1 MIGYGRKTNLFLYKK
16 SFKITKMKKK
26 HLENLINV
34 VLKSLTNEIKIGYF
48 KEKYSEPHRYYHTWE
63 HILYMV
69 DKAEKYGYLYN
80 NVILAILFHDIVYD
94 PLRKDNEEKSS
105 ELFKSFF
112 PDNEI
117 VYNAILNTKTHTD
130 GDDVSRMLNIL
141 DLYVLTYGTL
151 GDFMKYED
159 NIFKEYQFVDLNVYK
174 KNRIEFLQTNFK
186 NIKPE
191 YIDYIR
197 NREYKIG
204 VYVGSFNPFH
214 KGHLNILE
222 KAEQIFDKVIIA
234 RGINPSKTDELL
246 PLPDCLKYRQ
256 SVLYDGLLTDFIDS
270 LGYEVTLIRG
280 LRNSTDLQFE
290 TTQYRFL
297 KDLKPDIKVVN
308 ILSDVQFE
316 HISSSSIKMLQ
327 KYGKG
332 DQYLL

>member
-1 MIGYGRKTNLFLYKK
+1 MNIKQIETIISDRLGR
-16 SFKITKMKKK
+16 
-26 HLENLINV
+26 
-34 VLKSLTNEIKIGYF
+34 LTTEIKIGYF
-48 KEKYSEPHRYYHTWE
+48 KHKYSEPHRFYHTWD

-69 DKAEKYGYLYN
+69 DKAEKCGYLYN
-80 NVILAILFHDIVYD
+80 DIILAILFHDIVYD
-94 PLRKDNEEKSS
+94 PLKSDNEEKSA
-105 ELFKSFF
+105 ELFKQYF
-112 PDNEI
+112 PDNDI
-117 VYNAILNTKTHTD
+117 VYNAILNTKTHT
-130 GDDVSRMLNIL
+130 GDDEISRMLNFL
-141 DLYVLTYGTL
+141 DLCVLTYGNF

-159 NIFKEYQFVDLNVYK
+159 NIFKEYQFADLKDYK

-186 NIKPE
+186 DISPDR
-191 YIDYIR
+191 IDYIR

-204 VYVGSFNPFH
+204 VYAGSFNPFH

-234 RGINPSKTDELL
+234 RGINPDKKDEFIS
-246 PLPDCLKYRQ
+246 LPDCLRYRQ
-256 SVLYDGLLTDFIDS
+256 TALYDGLLTDFIDS
-270 LGYEVTLIRG
+270 LGYEVTLVRG

-308 ILSDVQFE
+308 ILSDVQYE

-332 DQYLL
+332 REYLL